1 MKHTTEYIEFD
12 KWIKKDFLFPTYVI
26 QPSCLESN
34 YGNEKPNMYLVQKVN
49 RYWKYALVDSDT
61 MRVNNNS
68 EFKGSYLRLKDAQ
81 RRVENLFT
89 PTKGN
94 HNEYKQ

>member
-34 YGNEKPNMYLVQKVN
+34 YGNEKVN

-89 PTKGN
+89 PNKR
-94 HNEYKQ
+94 K